1 VKYFYFLLA
10 LVIPFIS
17 EAQSDE
23 KKQATD
29 SLSYYQSELGRLWR
43 ANRDSFEKSEP
54 YVVATAGYKRHLRHS
69 NDYTSFTLFFD
80 VFGADYR
87 QLNNML
93 AQDGFPAL
101 EETGGRFGFGTSI
114 KTGRAIIDISY
125 IVAGFSNKSQK
136 DNAKISTS
144 FSNVFQC
151 DIGYDLLKSKTFSLY
166 PYGGLALR
174 ISTLKY
180 EESGIHNPNY
190 TSIADMVIGGKSMSM
205 ESTRVGYQLGV
216 GFDVNLWQNKERTTR
231 NILFIKGGMNRPM
244 WKDKFTI
251 GELPNYNAGIKQGQW
266 IITVGMKFGNKG

>member
-1 VKYFYFLLA
+1 MKYFYLFLA
-10 LVIPFIS
+10 LLIPFIAD
-17 EAQSDE
+17 AQSDR
-23 KKQATD
+23 KKPKTD
-29 SLSYYQSELGRLWR
+29 SLSYYQGELGRLWR

-54 YVVATAGYKRHLRHS
+54 YVAATAGYKRHLKHS

-93 AQDGFPAL
+93 ARDGFPAL
-101 EETGGRFGFGTSI
+101 EETGGRFGFGTSHKI
-114 KTGRAIIDISY
+114 GRVMVDMY
-125 IVAGFSNKSQK
+125 FIVAGFSNKSQK
-136 DNAKISTS
+136 GNEKISTS

-151 DIGYDLLKSKTFSLY
+151 DFGYDLLKSKIFSLY

-180 EESGIHNPNY
+180 EEKGVHNPNY

-205 ESTRVGYQLGV
+205 ESTRIGYQLGV
-216 GFDVNLWQNKERTTR
+216 GFDLNLWQNKERTTR

-244 WKDKFTI
+244 WKDKFSI
-251 GELPNYNAGIKQGQW
+251 GELPDYNAGIKQGQW
-266 IITVGMKFGNKG
+266 IITVGMKFGSKG